1 MKRTPSSRPWVILGV
16 TATVYALTWTA
27 CRRFPPAPVQPASIE
42 LRGRLDSLKAFDAT
56 SLEKVRQRRESIGAA
71 ALPVAHVSQIQAQLA
86 QVWETKALPGQ
97 NNGDLSV
104 ILLTL
109 RQSGNWHRMLS
120 AMRGVQQIPGV
131 SISAVSVSARGS
143 VLSVELQAKIVAH
156 TQPVNDKAS
165 GLLTVVRTPQIR

>member
-56 SLEKVRQRRESIGAA
+56 SLEKIRQRRESVGAA
-71 ALPVAHVSQIQAQLA
+71 ALPIAQVSQIQAQLA
-86 QVWETKALPGQ
+86 QVWETISLPGQ
-97 NNGDLSV
+97 TIGDLSV
-104 ILLTL
+104 IRLTL
-109 RQSGNWHRMLS
+109 RRSGDWHRLLG
-120 AMRGVQQIPGV
+120 AIREVQQIPSV
-131 SISAVSVSARGS
+131 SVSAVSVSALGS
-143 VLSVELQAKIVAH
+143 VLSVELQARIVAH

-165 GLLTVVRTPQIR
+165 GLPTVVRTPQIR